1 MGRARWPRIANCFK
15 RREEREM
22 VKQSI
27 INRVREVDFS
37 SKHTRY
43 KRVPQVLNV
52 LLFLLKKWILP
63 CASLRESKLS
73 PFWWLRQLSVL
84 LPRHRMEN
92 SSQHVANRIL
102 RSPPSCH
109 PNLP

>member
-52 LLFLLKKWILP
+52 LLFLLKKMDSPLCKSSRIKTQSLLVVAATFCSP
-63 CASLRESKLS
+63 AS
-73 PFWWLRQLSVL
+73 
-84 LPRHRMEN
+84 
-92 SSQHVANRIL
+92 
-102 RSPPSCH
+102 PSRGK
-109 PNLP
+109 